1 MKIEPSL
8 RLSVATYIKPR
19 QLDHGLHM
27 IKPTLR
33 LSPFGFLYVHLTLLP
48 HKTLIRSKG
57 TFTVTLQK
65 NFAFGSFQITL
76 FNKDF
81 AFPQANALPPVAVTP
96 TEKMRR
102 YINIPVRPTQWLD
115 VAYSDNTVFASV
127 NLIDK
132 RGQVTMFQSIPVQ
145 PSPVQY
151 KTRYGGDYPVVFLV
165 HVAFAI
171 AYYLTIVSNIF
182 EKYHQFY
189 KKLNTKVIVQFSLV
203 CLGVLLLFKLCL

>member
-8 RLSVATYIKPR
+8 RLSVGTYIKPR

-33 LSPFGFLYVHLTLLP
+33 LSPFGVLYVHLTLLP

-65 NFAFGSFQITL
+65 NFAFGSFQLTL
-76 FNKDF
+76 FNKNF
-81 AFPQANALPPVAVTP
+81 AFPQAHALPPVAVTP
-96 TEKMRR
+96 TEQMRR
-102 YINIPVRPTQWLD
+102 YVNIPVRPTQWLD

-132 RGQVTMFQSIPVQ
+132 RGQVTMFHRSIPVQ

-151 KTRYGGDYPVVFLV
+151 KSDYPVVFLV
-165 HVAFAI
+165 PVAFAI
-171 AYYLTIVSNIF
+171 AYYLTIISNIF
-182 EKYHQFY
+182 EKYRQFY
-189 KKLNTKVIVQFSLV
+189 KKLNTEVIVQFSLV
-203 CLGVLLLFKLCL
+203 CLGVLLLFRLCL